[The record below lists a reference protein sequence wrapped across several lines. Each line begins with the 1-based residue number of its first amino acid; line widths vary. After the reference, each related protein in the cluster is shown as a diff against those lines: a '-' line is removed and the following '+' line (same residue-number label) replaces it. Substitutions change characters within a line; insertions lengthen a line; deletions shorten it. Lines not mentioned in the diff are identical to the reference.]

1 MTALMTDVA
10 STHPAQGSI
19 ESSRGFSRLRRASF
33 REAFTAYLFLLP
45 GFIPFVVFAV
55 MPIIGGFSL
64 SLVEWNLLQPWAFV
78 GLQNFRTLF
87 TDGQFWNAMRVSGL
101 FTLGVV
107 PTGLVIA
114 LLLAVL
120 LNGNRRGLIVYRTLY
135 FLPVVTAT
143 VAISMV
149 WRWLLAGDLGL
160 VNTLLS
166 YVGIDGPDWLG
177 SRRWALPAVIVTS
190 VWKGIGYSMV
200 LFLAGLQN
208 IPQDYYDAAKI
219 DGASAWRRFRDVTL
233 PLLSPTTFF
242 VVVVSII
249 SSLQVFDQVFVMTD
263 GGPYRSTVTAS
274 YFIYESGFQLL
285 NMGYASAAACVL
297 FVVIFIASVIQWRLQ
312 KKWVHYE

>member
-1 MTALMTDVA
+1 MTDTA
-10 STHPAQGSI
+10 THPRPKLLETSG
-19 ESSRGFSRLRRASF
+19 RLAWFRRASV
-33 REAFTAYLFLLP
+33 REALAAVCFLLP
-45 GFIPFVVFAV
+45 GFIPFLVFAV
-55 MPIIGGFSL
+55 LPIVGGFSL
-64 SLVEWNLLQPWAFV
+64 SLVDWNLVQPWSFV
-78 GLQNFRTLF
+78 GLENFRTLF
-87 TDGQFWNAMRVSGL
+87 TDGEFWNALRVSGL

-107 PTGLVIA
+107 PTGMVLA
-114 LLLAVL
+114 LGLAVL
-120 LNGNRRGLIVYRTLY
+120 LNGNRRGMVIYRTLY

-160 VNTLLS
+160 VNTLLG

-177 SRRWALPAVIVTS
+177 DKRWALPAVIVTS
-190 VWKGIGYSMV
+190 VWKGVGYSMV

-219 DGASAWRRFRDVTL
+219 DGANAWRRFRDVTL

-242 VVVVSII
+242 VLVVSTI

-274 YFIYESGFQLL
+274 FFIYEAGFQLL
-285 NMGYASAAACVL
+285 DMGYASAAACIL
-297 FVVIFIASVIQWRLQ
+297 FVVIFVASIIQWKLQ
-312 KKWVHYE
+312 QKWVHYE

>member
-1 MTALMTDVA
+1 MSDTASARPRSMSLA
-10 STHPAQGSI
+10 SGRKASKWRK
-19 ESSRGFSRLRRASF
+19 SSF
-33 REAFTAYLFLLP
+33 REAVAAYCFLLP
-45 GFIPFVVFAV
+45 GFVPFLVFAV
-55 MPIIGGFSL
+55 LPIFGGFSL
-64 SLVEWNLLQPWAFV
+64 SLFEWNLVQPWRFV
-78 GLQNFRTLF
+78 GLQNFRALAS
-87 TDGQFWNAMRVSGL
+87 DGEFWNAMRVSGL

-107 PTGLVIA
+107 PTGLIIA
-114 LLLAVL
+114 LFLAVL
-120 LNGNRRGLIVYRTLY
+120 LNSGRRGLVVYRTIY

-160 VNTLLS
+160 VNTLLA

-177 SRRWALPAVIVTS
+177 ERRWALPAVIVTS

-219 DGASAWRRFRDVTL
+219 DGAGAWRRFRDVTL

-242 VVVVSII
+242 VMVVSII
-249 SSLQVFDQVFVMTD
+249 GSLQVFDQVFVMTD

-274 YFIYESGFQLL
+274 YFIYESGFKLL
-285 NMGYASAAACVL
+285 AMGYASAAACIL
-297 FVVIFIASVIQWRLQ
+297 FVVIFIASVFQWRLQ
-312 KKWVHYE
+312 RRWVHYE

>member
-1 MTALMTDVA
+1 MNRTVPTPSQLLA
-10 STHPAQGSI
+10 SETHPRAPW
-19 ESSRGFSRLRRASF
+19 FRRALV
-33 REAFTAYLFLLP
+33 REALVAYCFLLP
-45 GFIPFVVFAV
+45 GFIPFIVFAV
-55 MPIIGGFSL
+55 MPMVGGFSL
-64 SLVEWNLLQPWAFV
+64 SLLEWNLLQPWTFI
-78 GLQNFRTLF
+78 GLANFRQLVV
-87 TDGQFWNAMRVSGL
+87 DGEFWHAMRVSAL

-107 PTGLVIA
+107 PAGLILA

-120 LNGNRRGLIVYRTLY
+120 LNSGRRGVVFYRTIY

-160 VNTLLS
+160 VNALLDV
-166 YVGIDGPDWLG
+166 VGIQGPDWLG
-177 SRRWALPAVIVTS
+177 DTTWALPAVIGTS
-190 VWKGIGYSMV
+190 VWKGLGYSMV

-219 DGASAWRRFRDVTL
+219 DGAGAWHRFRDVTL

-242 VVVVSII
+242 VLTVSII

-274 YFIYESGFQLL
+274 YFIYESGFKLL

-297 FVVIFIASVIQWRLQ
+297 FLIIFIASVIQWNLQ
-312 KKWVHYE
+312 KRWVHYD